1 MEKSSREQKLKLKKA
16 GRQEYKRFAEAACK
30 VGLLVSRD
38 AYNRFASPPPRFER
52 DVYTRRAVLNH
63 AENASCNRWKM

>member
-38 AYNRFASPPPRFER
+38 TYNRYFRAPSDAEKKVKKTKAS
-52 DVYTRRAVLNH
+52 TR
-63 AENASCNRWKM
+63 